1 MATHSR
7 ILAWEIPWT
16 VEPDGLQSVGSQRVR
31 HDSVTEHAHWA
42 VNTYHLGNS
51 SSLKWNTERHVQ
63 PGVKPGWRCDKGLRP
78 GLPGSLGPRQL
89 HSWGSWLPGH
99 SVRTGSSEL
108 GEMPG
113 NSWIS
118 LTSQE
123 AKQKFL
129 LSSAFFSPFKYLKE
143 FLRDFSGSP
152 VLKTSSFHCRG
163 YR

>member
-1 MATHSR
+1 MNTNHWNLITYKCTNERPWCWERLKVGGKGDDRGWHGWMASPMRWLRVWASSR
-7 ILAWEIPWT
+7 SWWWT
-16 VEPDGLQSVGSQRVR
+16 
-31 HDSVTEHAHWA
+31 A
-42 VNTYHLGNS
+42 
-51 SSLKWNTERHVQ
+51 K